1 MARMLGHASPDIT
14 LRVYGHLIRQGRD
27 DAAERLEHLML
38 RAACNNLV
46 TTPVAIGQSTNQP
59 IDKSLNLLVPR

>member
-1 MARMLGHASPDIT
+1 VDILRVARMLGHASPDIT

-38 RAACNNLV
+38 RAAC
-46 TTPVAIGQSTNQP
+46 
-59 IDKSLNLLVPR
+59 